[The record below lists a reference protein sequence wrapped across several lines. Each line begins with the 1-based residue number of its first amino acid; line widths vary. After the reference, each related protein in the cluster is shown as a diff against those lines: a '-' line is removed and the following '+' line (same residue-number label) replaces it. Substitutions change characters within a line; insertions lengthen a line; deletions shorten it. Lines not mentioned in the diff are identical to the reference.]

1 MNGSVIGMPKLQLL
15 RDFFYELEGPYT
27 VVKLTAEAVER
38 LHDVF
43 ARASTETDF
52 GNGRLVRN
60 VLEQARM
67 AQAVSQGI
75 PFTNY
80 GIAIA
85 FMTGTLERSLRLF
98 PALHSL
104 LEGGLP

>member
-1 MNGSVIGMPKLQLL
+1 M
-15 RDFFYELEGPYT
+15 
-27 VVKLTAEAVER
+27 KLTAEAVER

-67 AQAVSQGI
+67 AQASRLLAGDVDSIGKTELSTICAEDI
-75 PFTNY
+75 P
-80 GIAIA
+80 
-85 FMTGTLERSLRLF
+85 LPKEPKRLQPRIGF
-98 PALHSL
+98 C
-104 LEGGLP
+104 